1 MRLDEFER
9 HPSGCVLLQP
19 PSQEHVFV
27 DRKAVAIR
35 ERQGISIAGEE
46 SHAEGL

>member
-1 MRLDEFER
+1 MRLDEFKR
-9 HPSGCVLLQP
+9 HPSGCVLLQS

-27 DRKAVAIR
+27 DRKAMAIR
-35 ERQGISIAGEE
+35 ERQEISIAGEE

>member
-1 MRLDEFER
+1 VRLDEFKR
-9 HPSGCVLLQP
+9 HPSGCVLLEP

-35 ERQGISIAGEE
+35 ERQGVSIAGEE
-46 SHAEGL
+46 SHAE